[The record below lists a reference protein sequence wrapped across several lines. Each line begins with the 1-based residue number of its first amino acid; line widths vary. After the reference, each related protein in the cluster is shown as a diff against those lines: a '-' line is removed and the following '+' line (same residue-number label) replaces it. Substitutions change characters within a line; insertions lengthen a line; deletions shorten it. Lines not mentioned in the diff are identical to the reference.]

1 MSEKNWIEIANDDGK
16 VFSGYLSLP
25 RSGKGPGL
33 VLVQE
38 IWGVN
43 EHIRALADM
52 YALAGFTV
60 LAPDVFWRSGPR
72 TDLTYNEFDTNIA
85 REKMGTLDAAQAARD
100 VAQAAQ
106 FLRQRTDTGGK
117 VAMLG
122 FCLGGQLAWRAAPLA
137 QADALIAFYGGGID
151 RHLDIANYVTMPA
164 LLHFAEEDTHIPATS
179 VDAIRQAV
187 AANPKAS
194 VRTYPAVGHGFC
206 CWGRPMYD
214 QRSAAIAHGRTLD
227 FLGSHL

>member
-1 MSEKNWIEIANDDGK
+1 MSEKSWIEITNDDGK
-16 VFSGYLSLP
+16 VFSGYLSLSH
-25 RSGKGPGL
+25 SGKGPGL

-60 LAPDVFWRSGPR
+60 LAPDVFWRNGPR
-72 TDLTYNEFDTNIA
+72 TDLMYGESDTKTA
-85 REKMGTLDAAQAARD
+85 REKMSALDNAQAARD
-100 VAQAAQ
+100 VAQAAE
-106 FLRQRTDTGGK
+106 FLRQRSDTGGK
-117 VAMLG
+117 VAILG
-122 FCLGGQLAWRAAPLA
+122 FCLGGQLAYRAAPIA
-137 QADALIAFYGGGID
+137 KADALVAFYGGGID
-151 RHLDIANYVTMPA
+151 KHLDVANYVTMPA
-164 LLHFAEEDTHIPATS
+164 LFHFAEDDAHIPATS

-187 AANPKAS
+187 AANPRAR
-194 VRTYPAVGHGFC
+194 VQTYAAVGHGFC

-214 QRSAAIAHGRTLD
+214 QRNAAIAHGRTLD